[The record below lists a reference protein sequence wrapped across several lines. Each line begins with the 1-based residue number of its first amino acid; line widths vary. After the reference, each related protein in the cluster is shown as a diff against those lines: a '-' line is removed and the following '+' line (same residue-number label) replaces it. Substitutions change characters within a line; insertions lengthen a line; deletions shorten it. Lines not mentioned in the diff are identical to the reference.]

1 MNRSFAHNSHA
12 RHVARSHITRL
23 LLPITSAILLGACAT
38 LPPPTSELAAAQDA
52 VAHATG
58 VDADQYAGDT
68 ITQARSE
75 LSQAQAAMAQGRDD
89 DARALAVAAASDAEL
104 ASATS
109 VAAATRAEYTQHR
122 NEIVELHHRLQIP
135 GEAPPPSALDASGPT
150 TPIVPPAVGTP
161 NAGAE
166 AAAVAGRLQTL
177 EADPRLNA
185 FAAYERL
192 RAHQAVDAIPAS
204 GKRGRDNATRIA
216 ELRVAIA
223 ELAARTEATRR
234 EIDRL
239 ERERS
244 ELLVEAS
251 RQDAERARQEAEQL
265 RVQAQ
270 VQAEETQRLR
280 AQADAATAA
289 QQQAE
294 NAIVDVTNDQTA
306 KLAAA
311 KDKEAAL
318 ARQEAD
324 LLAGKST
331 SADKPKPGK
340 RPKTAVKKKI
350 K

>member
-1 MNRSFAHNSHA
+1 MA
-12 RHVARSHITRL
+12 
-23 LLPITSAILLGACAT
+23 LLGACAT
-38 LPPPTSELAAAQDA
+38 LPPPTSELAAAQEA
-52 VAHATG
+52 VAHAAG

-75 LSQAQAAMAQGRDD
+75 LSQAQAAMAKGRDD

-109 VAAATRAEYTQHR
+109 VAATTRAEYIQHR
-122 NEIVELHHRLQIP
+122 NEIAELHQRLQIP
-135 GEAPPPSALDASGPT
+135 GETAPPSALDASGPI
-150 TPIVPPAVGTP
+150 TPMVPPAVGTLG
-161 NAGAE
+161 AGAE
-166 AAAVAGRLQTL
+166 AAAVVGRLQAL
-177 EADPRLNA
+177 EADPRLNV

-192 RAHQAVDAIPAS
+192 RAHQAVDAIPAA

-216 ELRVAIA
+216 ERRVSIA

-280 AQADAATAA
+280 AQADAAAAA

-294 NAIVDVTNDQTA
+294 NVIVDVTNDQTA

-324 LLAGKST
+324 LLAGKSA
-331 SADKPKPGK
+331 SAAKPKPA
-340 RPKTAVKKKI
+340 RHPKPAAKKKSN
-350 K
+350 

>member
-1 MNRSFAHNSHA
+1 MNRSFAHNPHA
-12 RHVARSHITRL
+12 RHAITTRITHL
-23 LLPITSAILLGACAT
+23 LTSLTLTCLLGSCAT
-38 LPPPTSELAAAQDA
+38 LPPPTSELAAAQEA
-52 VAHATG
+52 VTHAAG
-58 VDADQYAGDT
+58 VDADQYSGDT
-68 ITQARSE
+68 IAQARSE
-75 LSQAQAAMAQGRDD
+75 LSQAQAAMAKGRDD

-109 VAAATRAEYTQHR
+109 VAATTRAEYTQHR
-122 NEIVELHHRLQIP
+122 NEIAELHQRLQIP
-135 GEAPPPSALDASGPT
+135 GEAAPPSALDAPVPMT
-150 TPIVPPAVGTP
+150 LQVPPAVGSP
-161 NAGAE
+161 SAGAE

-177 EADPRLNA
+177 EADPHLNA

-192 RAHQAVDAIPAS
+192 RAHQAVDAIPAA

-216 ELRVAIA
+216 ERRVAIA

-234 EIDRL
+234 EIGRL

-280 AQADAATAA
+280 AQADAAAAA

-294 NAIVDVTNDQTA
+294 NVIVDVTSDQTA

-311 KDKEAAL
+311 RDKEAAL

-331 SADKPKPGK
+331 SAAKPKSRQHSKPS
-340 RPKTAVKKKI
+340 TKKKTI
-350 K
+350 

>member
-1 MNRSFAHNSHA
+1 MNRSFAHNSRA
-12 RHVARSHITRL
+12 RHAITTRITHL
-23 LLPITSAILLGACAT
+23 LSPLASALLLGACAT
-38 LPPPTSELAAAQDA
+38 LPPPTSELAAAQEA
-52 VAHATG
+52 VAHAAG

-68 ITQARSE
+68 IAQARNE
-75 LSQAQAAMAQGRDD
+75 LSQAQAAMAKGRDE
-89 DARALAVAAASDAEL
+89 DARALGVAAASDAEL

-109 VAAATRAEYTQHR
+109 VAATTRAEYTQHR
-122 NEIVELHHRLQIP
+122 NEIVELHQRLQLP
-135 GEAPPPSALDASGPT
+135 GEAAATSALDAPPLIIPT
-150 TPIVPPAVGTP
+150 ATPAAGTTF
-161 NAGAE
+161 AGAE
-166 AAAVAGRLQTL
+166 AAAVAGRLQAL
-177 EADPRLNA
+177 EADSRLNA

-192 RAHQAVDAIPAS
+192 RAHQAVDAIPAA
-204 GKRGRDNATRIA
+204 GKQDRINAARIA
-216 ELRVAIA
+216 ERRVSIA

-234 EIDRL
+234 DIDRM

-280 AQADAATAA
+280 AQADAAAAA

-294 NAIVDVTNDQTA
+294 NVIVDVTNDQTA

-311 KDKEAAL
+311 REKEAAL

-324 LLAGKST
+324 LLAGKSP
-331 SADKPKPGK
+331 AAAKPKPSRHAK
-340 RPKTAVKKKI
+340 PTHQKKAK
-350 K
+350 

>member
-1 MNRSFAHNSHA
+1 MMNLLSLLA
-12 RHVARSHITRL
+12 VAL
-23 LLPITSAILLGACAT
+23 LLGACAT
-38 LPPPTSELAAAQDA
+38 LPPPNSELAAAHEA
-52 VAHATG
+52 VAHAVG

-68 ITQARSE
+68 IAQARSE
-75 LSQAQAAMAQGRDD
+75 LSQAQASMAKGRDD

-104 ASATS
+104 ASAAS
-109 VAAATRAEYTQHR
+109 VAATTRADYTQHR
-122 NEIVELHHRLQIP
+122 NEITELHQRLQMP
-135 GEAPPPSALDASGPT
+135 GEAAPPSALDAPAPLTSTIPS
-150 TPIVPPAVGTP
+150 AVGTSI
-161 NAGAE
+161 AGAE
-166 AAAVAGRLQTL
+166 AAAVAGRLQAL

-192 RAHQAVDAIPAS
+192 RAHQAVDAIPAA
-204 GKRGRDNATRIA
+204 GKRDRDNAARIA
-216 ELRVAIA
+216 ERRVSIA

-234 EIDRL
+234 DIDRL

-280 AQADAATAA
+280 AQADAAAAA

-294 NAIVDVTNDQTA
+294 NVIVDVTSDQTA

-311 KDKEAAL
+311 REKEAAL

-324 LLAGKST
+324 LLAGKSP
-331 SADKPKPGK
+331 AAAKAKPSKHAKP
-340 RPKTAVKKKI
+340 TEKKKT

>member
-1 MNRSFAHNSHA
+1 MNRSFAHNPHA
-12 RHVARSHITRL
+12 RHAIPTRITHL
-23 LLPITSAILLGACAT
+23 LAPLTLTYLLGACAT
-38 LPPPTSELAAAQDA
+38 LPPPTSELAAAQEA
-52 VAHATG
+52 VTHAAG

-68 ITQARSE
+68 IAQARSE
-75 LSQAQAAMAQGRDD
+75 LSQAQAAMAKGRDD

-109 VAAATRAEYTQHR
+109 VAATTRAEYAQHR
-122 NEIVELHHRLQIP
+122 NEIVELHQRLQLP
-135 GEAPPPSALDASGPT
+135 GEAAPPSALDAAPPMIPT
-150 TPIVPPAVGTP
+150 VTPTAGTP
-161 NAGAE
+161 VAGAE
-166 AAAVAGRLQTL
+166 AAAVAGRLQRL
-177 EADPRLNA
+177 EADPRLSP

-192 RAHQAVDAIPAS
+192 RAHQAVDAIAAAS
-204 GKRGRDNATRIA
+204 KRDRDNAARIA
-216 ELRVAIA
+216 ERRVAIA
-223 ELAARTEATRR
+223 ELAARTQSTRR
-234 EIDRL
+234 DIDRL

-280 AQADAATAA
+280 AQADAAAAA

-294 NAIVDVTNDQTA
+294 NLIVDVTNDQTA

-311 KDKEAAL
+311 REKEVAL

-324 LLAGKST
+324 LLAGKIP
-331 SADKPKPGK
+331 SAAKPEPSKHQK
-340 RPKTAVKKKI
+340 RTVKKKI